1 MTTRERNLAVAL
13 VGTLGVFGVGFVAYQ
28 FVIGP
33 LMEKGKQITAKQK
46 EIDTLETSLLEIQ
59 LQKRKFEVARQQ
71 SLPNDPQTGVGVSR
85 SHYTNLLEGLFRRAE
100 LTTGLKITVLDPDS
114 KSAPPIAPKKPA
126 YTKLNYDVTV
136 KGELY
141 HLVDF
146 MHHFYSQPLLHQI
159 KVINVQRPS
168 DARSRGQSELDVNLK
183 IEALVLDNA
192 PARPT
197 LLPVIREA
205 ALVSGA
211 AVQTGFNMQAA
222 SSGRGSPVPPAGVLA
237 ESVREYLAIAAKN
250 MFFGPP
256 PPAKEGP
263 GADDDHSPFI
273 TLTFLSQYEDGS
285 IVAVFRDKLDNN
297 NYTITQSPKGE
308 IKVKGEWK
316 VRGSWKLLAGYS
328 ERNPGREMFYGSEEG
343 QNLRAWRVRRLTTDA
358 VIMEKLDPA
367 DRAAKP
373 KPSGPQLLGG
383 GPGAFV
389 SVPEGRVYKVGLG
402 QSLETDPRG
411 DRSSATAP
419 KKYLLVK
426 DAWKDIYAPVVVP
439 ASQDTPTPAA
449 PARTAM
455 RTEDQEKPEK

>member
-1 MTTRERNLAVAL
+1 
-13 VGTLGVFGVGFVAYQ
+13 FVAYQ

-33 LMEKGKQITAKQK
+33 LMDKGKQIEAKKK
-46 EIDTLETSLLEIQ
+46 EIDKLETDLLEIQ
-59 LQKRKFEVARQQ
+59 LQKRKFETARQQ

-85 SHYTNLLEGLFRRAE
+85 SQYTNLLEGLFRRAE
-100 LTTGLKITVLDPDS
+100 LTSGLKITVLDPDS

-136 KGELY
+136 RGELY

-205 ALVSGA
+205 ALLSGA
-211 AVQTGFNMQAA
+211 AVQTGMNMQAA
-222 SSGRGSPVPPAGVLA
+222 ASGRGSPVAPAGVLA
-237 ESVREYLAIAAKN
+237 ESIREYLAIAGRN

-256 PPAKEGP
+256 PPRPEGP

-273 TLTFLSQYEDGS
+273 TLTSIVGQEDGS
-285 IVAVFRDKLDNN
+285 LVAVFRDKLDNN
-297 NYTITQSPKGE
+297 NYTVTQSPKGE

-316 VRGSWKLLAGYS
+316 VRGNWKLLSGYS
-328 ERNPGREMFYGSEEG
+328 EKNPGRELFYGSEEG
-343 QNLRAWRVRRLTTDA
+343 QNLRAWRVRRVTTDA
-358 VIMEKLDPA
+358 VIMEKLDAA
-367 DRAAKP
+367 DSGTKP
-373 KPSGPQLLGG
+373 KPSGLQLLGG
-383 GPGAFV
+383 GLGAFV
-389 SVPEGRVYKVGLG
+389 AVPEGRVYKVALG
-402 QSLETDPRG
+402 HTLETDPRG
-411 DRSSATAP
+411 DKPATTP
-419 KKYLLVK
+419 IKYLLVK
-426 DAWKDIYAPVVVP
+426 EAWKDIFAPIVVP
-439 ASQDTPTPAA
+439 AASESPTPAS